1 MIQPTDDFLHRMYE
15 RSPVGF
21 YRSTFD
27 GRFLFVNPA
36 LVRMLGYPSSAEVMA
51 LRLPQD
57 VYCDASDR
65 TRLLA
70 HYRATGTLDGVKVR
84 WRRRD
89 GQPLVVRLYGF
100 VLPESELIDVTAIDV
115 TELDRAQAQ
124 IDQQRQELERG
135 ATAMRLLW
143 RQLPGLVWTVDR
155 ELVITSADGAA
166 IEQLGRTIKGELG
179 RSLYDFYGTERE
191 TYLPIR
197 RHLEALEGRWVG
209 FHQEVNGKQYA
220 VTLGPQRAESGAIVG
235 VVGVGIDVTTRHHLE
250 QRMVDA
256 QRAESLGVLAGGL
269 AHDFNNLLAAILGNV
284 AVGLRETEAGA
295 PAYAVLENIR
305 AAALDATSLTTQLLA
320 YAGRGEISTSDLSL
334 SPILDELLRLAAPQ
348 IPEQVRV
355 TVAVPAELPPIRG
368 DAGQL
373 RQVVMNLLTNAR
385 DALGERGGTIALSAQ
400 VIEHDGAVTEHDV
413 LAPPSAGRFVVLEVA
428 DDGPGIDGATLR
440 RIFDPFFS
448 TKPSGHGLGLA
459 SVMGIVRSHGGGI
472 TVRSR
477 VGQGT
482 RFSILWP
489 MRRRRTARRSEESLL
504 DALGTAASGDGAERP
519 ESGQPAPATLGGPGA
534 PGPAEAS
541 AGHPSPYP
549 PAPAAFALASGQIRL
564 PPPSPAAPTLLI
576 VDDEEA
582 VRDVLARLV
591 EDLGYAAIAVADGA
605 AALTVLGGGAP
616 VDAVL
621 IDLTM
626 PGLSGGA
633 LVQEVRRRRAE
644 LPVILCSGYERDRK
658 GMPAA
663 DGFLSK
669 PFRLDALE
677 ALLAGLVRAPAGRLR
692 SKLDGV
698 VDGVEGGGAPASQ
711 GARAAQEPLGLGE
724 HGGKLDEPAV
734 RIRG

>member
-51 LRLPQD
+51 LHLAQD
-57 VYCDASDR
+57 VYCDAADR
-65 TRLLA
+65 ARLLA
-70 HYRATGTLDGVKVR
+70 QYRATGTLDGVKVR

-115 TELDRAQAQ
+115 TELDVAQAQ

-155 ELVITSADGAA
+155 DLVITSADGAA

-220 VTLGPQRAESGAIVG
+220 VTLGPQRAESGTIVG

-295 PAYAVLENIR
+295 PAHAVLENIR

-334 SPILDELLRLAAPQ
+334 APILDELLRLAAPQ

-400 VIEHDGAVTEHDV
+400 VLEHDGAVTEHDV

-428 DDGPGIDGATLR
+428 DDGPGIDGETLR

-472 TVRSR
+472 SVRSR

-504 DALGTAASGDGAERP
+504 DALGPAAHAAAACCP
-519 ESGQPAPATLGGPGA
+519 ESGQSAAASGPPAAAPA
-534 PGPAEAS
+534 S
-541 AGHPSPYP
+541 AAHPSSHP

-564 PPPSPAAPTLLI
+564 PPPSPASPTLLI

-591 EDLGYAAIAVADGA
+591 EDLGYAAIAAADGA
-605 AALTVLGGGAP
+605 AALTVLEGGAP
-616 VDAVL
+616 IDAVL

-658 GMPAA
+658 GMPSA

-677 ALLAGLVRAPAGRLR
+677 ALLTGLVGAPAGRLR

-698 VDGVEGGGAPASQ
+698 VDGVEGGGAPAGQ
-711 GARAAQEPLGLGE
+711 GARAAQEALGLGE

>member
-51 LRLPQD
+51 LHLAQD
-57 VYCDASDR
+57 VYCDAADR
-65 TRLLA
+65 ARLLA
-70 HYRATGTLDGVKVR
+70 QYRATGTLDGVKVR

-115 TELDRAQAQ
+115 TELDVAQAQ

-155 ELVITSADGAA
+155 DLVITSADGAA

-220 VTLGPQRAESGAIVG
+220 VTLGPQRAESGTIVG

-295 PAYAVLENIR
+295 PAHAVLENIR

-334 SPILDELLRLAAPQ
+334 APILDELLRLAAPQ

-400 VIEHDGAVTEHDV
+400 VLEHDGAVTEHDV

-428 DDGPGIDGATLR
+428 DDGPGIDGETLR

-472 TVRSR
+472 SVRSR

-504 DALGTAASGDGAERP
+504 DALGPAAHAAAACCP
-519 ESGQPAPATLGGPGA
+519 ESGQSAAASGPPAAAPA
-534 PGPAEAS
+534 S
-541 AGHPSPYP
+541 AAHPSSHP

-591 EDLGYAAIAVADGA
+591 EDLGYAAIAAADGA
-605 AALTVLGGGAP
+605 AALTVLEGGAP

-658 GMPAA
+658 GMPSA

-677 ALLAGLVRAPAGRLR
+677 ALLTGLVGAPAGRLR

-698 VDGVEGGGAPASQ
+698 VDGVEGGGAPAGQ
-711 GARAAQEPLGLGE
+711 GARAAQEALGLGE

>member
-1 MIQPTDDFLHRMYE
+1 MLQPPDDFLHRMYE

-36 LVRMLGYPSSAEVMA
+36 LVRMLGYSSAAEVTA
-51 LRLPQD
+51 LSLPAD
-57 VYCDASDR
+57 VYHSAADR
-65 TRLLA
+65 VRLLA
-70 HYRATGTLDGVKVR
+70 HYRATGMLDGVKVR

-89 GQPLVVRLYGF
+89 GQLLVVQLYGF
-100 VLPESELIDVTAIDV
+100 VLPESELIDVTAIDI
-115 TELDRAQAQ
+115 TELDQAQSQ

-191 TYLPIR
+191 SYLPIR

-284 AVGLRETEAGA
+284 EVGLRETAADE
-295 PAYAVLENIR
+295 PAYPVLENIR

-320 YAGRGEISTSDLSL
+320 YAGRGELTTTDLSL

-348 IPEQVRV
+348 IPANVRV
-355 TVAVPAELPPIRG
+355 TVAVPEELPPIRG

-385 DALGERGGTIALSAQ
+385 DALGERGGQIALSAQ
-400 VIEHDGAVTEHDV
+400 VIEHDGDVTEHDV
-413 LAPPSAGRFVVLEVA
+413 LSPPSAGRFVAFEVA
-428 DDGPGIDGATLR
+428 DDGPGIDGGTLR

-472 TVRSR
+472 SVRSR

-489 MRRRRTARRSEESLL
+489 MRRRRTARRSEESRL
-504 DALGTAASGDGAERP
+504 DALGGAATEAGRAERP
-519 ESGQPAPATLGGPGA
+519 ESGPLALAR
-534 PGPAEAS
+534 EA
-541 AGHPSPYP
+541 PSPP
-549 PAPAAFALASGQIRL
+549 SSFAVASGQIAL
-564 PPPSPAAPTLLI
+564 PPRPPTVLI
-576 VDDEEA
+576 VDDEDA

-591 EDLGYAAIAVADGA
+591 EDLGYAAAAVGDGSS
-605 AALTVLGGGAP
+605 ALALLEEGGP
-616 VDAVL
+616 IDAVFL
-621 IDLTM
+621 DLTM
-626 PGLSGGA
+626 PGLSGAA
-633 LVQEVRRRRAE
+633 LMQEIRRRRPG
-644 LPVILCSGYERDRK
+644 LPVILCSGYERGRK
-658 GMPAA
+658 SMPAA
-663 DGFLSK
+663 DGFLAK
-669 PFRLDALE
+669 PFRLGALE
-677 ALLAGLVRAPAGRLR
+677 ALLSGLVRPPSSRLTR
-692 SKLDGV
+692 SQLDGV
-698 VDGVEGGGAPASQ
+698 VDGVEGGGAPAGQ
-711 GARAAQEPLGLGE
+711 GARAAQEALGLGE
-724 HGGKLDEPAV
+724 HGLQIDEPAI